1 LITIGLSPEL
11 HRITAIYSKA
21 DQPNTSGTCTPGT
34 PTPPRRDPAMNP
46 DTIPLHLSQLPRRV
60 ELELKAG
67 ALEQLQAL
75 SQRSGRCIDEL
86 ALELIDRALQR
97 ENRPDG
103 LNFS

>member
-1 LITIGLSPEL
+1 
-11 HRITAIYSKA
+11 
-21 DQPNTSGTCTPGT
+21 
-34 PTPPRRDPAMNP
+34 MNP